1 MAATGSGTGGWFRAI
16 GPGARRALAAL
27 LQPVFGSWTWD
38 APAWWRFLERKFC
51 AVHAWLRDRPRIAGL
66 GALAMVAAIAGGY
79 GGWMWWEAQPKAVL
93 TTYTVKEPGPLQL
106 DSQDAKPEPLVI
118 EFAASAAPLKEVDKE
133 IKDGI
138 KLDPAVE
145 GKWRWDGD
153 KVLRFNPKSEWPVGT
168 DFTLTLARGVALAE
182 QVRLADYRIKFRSAP
197 FVAKI
202 SEAKFYQDP
211 VDPAA
216 KNVIAT
222 VNFTHPVDV
231 TDFEKHITLRMS
243 GQSEGILGLG
253 AQSSPVKVSY
263 DKWKLNA
270 FIHSEPLPIP
280 AKATTMELAI
290 TEGTRAA
297 RGGPPS
303 AEKLTRTIS
312 VPGLYSLAVNAVNP
326 TLVNNER
333 FEPEQLLVA
342 ELSSLMNEQEIAK
355 NIAAWVLPV
364 YHPATKPEDR
374 KQRHDWSSD
383 KARIGTDILQGSD
396 SLKLQQVPTE
406 RENSEL
412 QSFKY
417 QAEPARYVYVKFNRG
432 MKSFGGYQLGKDV
445 DFVVKVPPYPRELKI
460 MAQGSLLA
468 LSGEKKL
475 SVLARDI
482 EGIRYE
488 VGRLLPQQL
497 QHLVTQ
503 APGGSFA
510 NPQFAYNFDESN
522 ITERMTQIIELG
534 KQPPGKPQYQSLD
547 LSRYLEAEGG
557 RRGVFLLRAESW
569 DPRAKRTTG
578 AIDKRLIV
586 VTDLGILVKR
596 SVDDSQDVFVQSI
609 YTGEPLAA
617 VSVEV
622 IGKNGQSLLT
632 QTTDAGGHAHFPDLR
647 TFVREKQPML
657 YVVRKGA
664 DMSFLPINRS
674 DRQLDYSR
682 FDIGGVPNAAD
693 QGKLSAYIFSDR
705 GIYRPGEEIRFGM
718 IVKAVDWTRKLAGV
732 PLEAELLD
740 ARGLTLRRERIKL
753 SASGFEELRHQTLDV
768 APTGDYSLNLY
779 IVKDGRPDAQI
790 GSLVVK
796 VQEFQ
801 PDRLKMSAHLSSE
814 VPEGWVTPADLKARI
829 NLQNLFGTPAENR
842 RVTGTMT
849 LSPAYP
855 AFPSYR
861 DYTFYDPQRAKEG
874 VSEKLKDGKT
884 DDKGEAEFE
893 LNLARF
899 ARATYR
905 LHFLAQGFEADGG
918 RGVTAETAQLV
929 SNLPYL
935 IGYKADGD
943 LGYVSRGGER
953 KVDFIAINAQA
964 KKTAVDKLTLQRV
977 ERRYVS
983 VLTKQD
989 NGTYKYESRKKE
1001 VLLGEQP
1008 FAIAAGSSKHTLSSD
1023 TPGNFALLVRDAQGT
1038 ELARLEYSIAGQANL
1053 SRSLEKNAEL
1063 QLTLNNKDFAKGDEI
1078 ELQVQAPYSGAGLI
1092 TIEREKV
1099 HAFTWFRSTT
1109 TSSVQRIKLPK
1120 DFDGNG
1126 YVTVTFIRDPASEEI
1141 YASPLSYGVVP
1152 FSVSL
1157 DSRKTVIE
1165 VKSPELVKPGETV
1178 KFIAKSDRPSRMVV
1192 FAVHEGIL
1200 QVARYKNADPLGYFF
1215 QKRALEVRTAQILDL
1230 IIPEFKRVMAAA
1242 APGGDAEGAL
1252 GRHLNPFKRK
1262 RDKPVAYWSGIID
1275 VGPEG
1280 KELAYTIPDSFNGTL
1295 RVMAVAVSE
1304 GALGTFQ
1311 NKVLVRG
1318 DFVISP
1324 NVPFTVTPGD
1334 EFEVSAGVANNVAGS
1349 GKEPTVILTLTT
1361 SPHLEVVGNAKAEL
1375 KIGELR
1381 EAVASFRVRAKPQLG
1396 SARLQFVA
1404 TLAGGGNGGGSASG
1418 KSAKIAT
1425 DLSVRPASPFE
1436 TVLAVGSVK
1445 DGRAQAPV
1453 TRTMYPE
1460 YRKLE
1465 AGISPVPLVMAQGLA
1480 SYLNTYPY
1488 SCTEQI
1494 VSMGIPSLILGERPE
1509 FGVVKAERGG
1519 SLAKLIGMLRSR
1531 QNSDGAF
1538 GLWAANPLV
1547 DDAASVHA
1555 AHFLI
1560 EARERREFV
1569 PQDMMNAANNWLR
1582 QLAGSEGTTLPDER
1596 VRAYATYL
1604 LTRQGTVTSNLAS
1617 AVQKRLEENHAK
1629 TWASDTAAAYLA
1641 ATYQLLKQDRLAD
1654 KLIAEVKPGTRRDP
1668 KAFFYERYNDD
1679 LARDAQIV
1687 YLLAKHFPARYAAL
1701 PASVLEGM
1709 IKPIQDNRFNT
1720 YSSAH
1725 MILALDAI
1733 ATLGGATD
1741 AYSKLA
1747 ITENLKDGKSRA
1759 LPLPASLIARVAFTQ
1774 DAAKLQFG
1782 NSGDL
1787 TAYFVM
1793 NQSGFDASPAMTEL
1807 RQGMEVLREYTDAA
1821 GKVVKSVK
1829 LGDEVEV
1836 HLKFRGIGRKII
1848 DSAVFVDLLPGG
1860 FELVLDPRVPQAER
1874 DISGAQAQRSSGA
1887 PGNATEPG
1895 TGADT
1900 EHDEGGEQNDVNAA
1914 KWVSPIGGKK
1924 SSWKPEYVD
1933 LREDRVVLYGAVDKD
1948 ANEFVYRIK
1957 ATNAGT
1963 YVVAPAYGE
1972 GMYDRSL
1979 KARSAGGSMTV
1990 EKR

>member
-1 MAATGSGTGGWFRAI
+1 MAVEGGGVGGAIRAI
-16 GPGARRALAAL
+16 GGGSRRALAAV
-27 LQPVFGSWTWD
+27 LQPVFGRWNWE
-38 APAWWRFLERKFC
+38 PPRWWQFVARKL
-51 AVHAWLRDRPRIAGL
+51 AAASAWLRLRPRVAAG
-66 GALAMVAAIAGGY
+66 GALAVVALIAAGY
-79 GGWMWWEAQPKAVL
+79 AGWMWWEAQPKPVL
-93 TTYTVKEPGPLQL
+93 ATFTVKEPGPMRL
-106 DSQDAKPEPLVI
+106 DEQDAKPEPLVI
-118 EFAASAAPLKEVDKE
+118 EFAASAAPLKDVDKE
-133 IKDGI
+133 TKDGI
-138 KLDPAVE
+138 ALDPPLD

-153 KVLRFNPKSEWPVGT
+153 KVLRFNPKSEWPVGA
-168 DFTLTLARGVALAE
+168 DFTVTLQRGAALAE
-182 QVRLADYRIKFRSAP
+182 QVRLADYRIRFRSAP

-202 SEAKFYQDP
+202 AEAKFYQDP

-216 KNVIAT
+216 KKVIAT
-222 VNFTHPVDV
+222 INFSHPVDV
-231 TDFEKHITLRMS
+231 ADFEKRVALKLA
-243 GQSEGILGLG
+243 GQSDGILGIG
-253 AQSSPVKVSY
+253 AQTTPFKVSY

-280 AKATTMELAI
+280 AKPTTMEI
-290 TEGTRAA
+290 TVSDGTRAQ

-303 AEKLTRTIS
+303 AARQSLTVSI
-312 VPGLYSLAVNAVNP
+312 PGLYDLAINAVNP
-326 TLVNNER
+326 ALVNNER

-342 ELSSLMNEQEIAK
+342 EVSSLVNEQEIAK
-355 NIAAWVLPV
+355 NVSAWVLPPF
-364 YHPATKPEDR
+364 HPATKPEER
-374 KQRHDWSSD
+374 RQRYNWATD
-383 KARIGTDILQGSD
+383 KARIGTEILQGSD
-396 SLKLQQVPTE
+396 VLKLSQVPTE
-406 RENSEL
+406 RENTEL
-412 QSFKY
+412 HSFKY
-417 QAEPARYVYVKFNRG
+417 QAEPGRYVYVKFNKG
-432 MKSFGGYQLGKDV
+432 MKSFGGYQLGRDA
-445 DFVVKVPPYPRELKI
+445 DFVVKVPPFPRELKI
-460 MAQGSLLA
+460 MASGSLLA

-497 QHLVTQ
+497 QHLVSQ
-503 APGGSFA
+503 APGGNFS
-510 NPQFAYNFDESN
+510 NPQFSYNFDESN
-522 ITERMTQIIELG
+522 ITERLTQIIELPR
-534 KQPPGKPQYQSLD
+534 QPPGKPQYQALD
-547 LSRYLEAEGG
+547 LGKYLDADGG

-569 DPRAKRTTG
+569 DLAAKRTTG

-609 YTGEPLAA
+609 FTGDPLPGA
-617 VSVEV
+617 SVEV
-622 IGKNGQSLLT
+622 IAKNGQSLLT
-632 QTTDAGGHAHFPDLR
+632 QITDAGGHVRFPDLR
-647 TFVREKQPML
+647 TFVREKQPL
-657 YVVRKGA
+657 VYVVKKGA

-682 FDIGGVPNAAD
+682 FDVGGVASAAD

-718 IVKAVDWTRKLAGV
+718 IVKAVDWTKKLAGI

-740 ARGLTLRRERIKL
+740 ARGLTIRRDRVRL
-753 SASGFEELRHQTLDV
+753 SASGFEEIRHTTLDV

-801 PDRLKMSAHLSSE
+801 PDRLKMNAHLSSE
-814 VPEGWVTPADLKARI
+814 IAEGWVTPADLTARI

-842 RVTGTMT
+842 RVTANMT

-855 AFPSYR
+855 AFPSFR

-874 VSEKLKDGKT
+874 ITEKLKDGKT
-884 DDKGEAEFE
+884 DDKGESEFD

-899 ARATYR
+899 VRATYR
-905 LHFLAQGFEADGG
+905 LHFVAQGFEADGG

-929 SNLPYL
+929 SSLPYL

-943 LGYVSRGGER
+943 LGYVSRGSER

-964 KKTAVDKLTLQRV
+964 KKTAVEKLTLQQV
-977 ERRYVS
+977 ERKYVS
-983 VLTKQD
+983 VLTRQD

-1001 VLLGEQP
+1001 VVLGEQP
-1008 FAIAAGSSKHTLSSD
+1008 VAIGAGGYKHVLPSE
-1023 TPGNFALLVRDAQGT
+1023 TPGNFAALLRDAQGL
-1038 ELARLEYSIAGQANL
+1038 ELARVEYSVAGQANL

-1063 QLTLNNKDFAKGDEI
+1063 QLTLNKKDFAKGDEV
-1078 ELQVQAPYSGAGLI
+1078 ELQVQAPYAGAGLI

-1109 TSSVQRIKLPK
+1109 TSSVQKIRLPK

-1126 YVTVTFIRDPASEEI
+1126 YVTVTFIRDPGSDEI
-1141 YASPLSYGVVP
+1141 YASPLSYGVAP

-1157 DSRKTVIE
+1157 DSRKAAVE
-1165 VKSPELVKPGETV
+1165 VRSPDLVKPGDPV
-1178 KFIAKSDRPSRMVV
+1178 KFIAKSDKPTRMVV
-1192 FAVHEGIL
+1192 FAVDEGIL
-1200 QVARYKNADPLGYFF
+1200 QVARYRNADPLGYFF

-1230 IIPEFKRVMAAA
+1230 IIPEFKRVLAAA

-1280 KELAYTIPDSFNGTL
+1280 RELTYTIPDSFNGTL

-1304 GALGTFQ
+1304 DAVGVYQ

-1324 NVPFTVTPGD
+1324 NVPSTVTPGD
-1334 EFEVSAGVANNVAGS
+1334 EFEISAGVANNLAGS
-1349 GKEPTVILTLTT
+1349 GREPSVTLALTT
-1361 SPHLEVVGNAKAEL
+1361 SSHLEVIGSARTEL

-1381 EAVASFRVRAKPQLG
+1381 EGVATFRVRAKPQPG
-1396 SARLQFVA
+1396 SATLQFVA
-1404 TLAGGGNGGGSASG
+1404 SLNG

-1445 DGRAQAPV
+1445 GGNADVPV
-1453 TRTMYPE
+1453 TRTMFAE

-1465 AGISPVPLVMAQGLA
+1465 AGISPVPLVMAQGLS
-1480 SYLNTYPY
+1480 SYLSNYPY

-1509 FGVVKAERGG
+1509 FGIAKAERGA
-1519 SLAKLIGMLRSR
+1519 SVAKLIGMLRSR

-1547 DDAASVHA
+1547 DDVASLHA
-1555 AHFLI
+1555 VHFLI
-1560 EARERREFV
+1560 EARERKELV
-1569 PQDMMNAANNWLR
+1569 PQDMMSNANNWLR
-1582 QLAGSEGTTLPDER
+1582 QLAGSEGTTLADER

-1604 LTRQGTVTSNLAS
+1604 LTRQGNVTSNLAS
-1617 AVQKRLEENHAK
+1617 ALQKRLEENHAK
-1629 TWASDTAAAYLA
+1629 TWAADIAAAYLA
-1641 ATYQLLKQDRLAD
+1641 ATYQLLKQDKLAD
-1654 KLIAEVKPGTRRDP
+1654 KLIAEVKPGAAARDP
-1668 KAFFYERYNDD
+1668 KAAFHYERYYDD
-1679 LARDAQIV
+1679 LTRDAQIV

-1701 PASVLEGM
+1701 PPTVLESM
-1709 IKPIQDNRFNT
+1709 IKPVADNRFNT

-1725 MILALDAI
+1725 LILALDAI
-1733 ATLGGATD
+1733 ATLGGSSD
-1741 AYSKLA
+1741 AYSRLA
-1747 ITENLKDGKSRA
+1747 VGEILKDGKSRA
-1759 LPLPASLIARVAFTQ
+1759 IALPASPIPRAAFTP
-1774 DAAKLQFG
+1774 DAAKLRFG
-1782 NSGDL
+1782 NTGDL
-1787 TAYFVM
+1787 TAFYVM
-1793 NQSGFDASPAMTEL
+1793 NQSGFDTSPPMTEL
-1807 RQGMEVLREYTDAA
+1807 KQGMEVLRDYTDAG
-1821 GKVVKSVK
+1821 GKSVKSVK

-1836 HLKFRGIGRKII
+1836 HLKFRGIGRTNI

-1860 FELVLDPRVPQAER
+1860 FELVLDPHVAQGER
-1874 DISGAQAQRSSGA
+1874 DVPAADAQQARVAVREQGAGSDREKEES
-1887 PGNATEPG
+1887 
-1895 TGADT
+1895 
-1900 EHDEGGEQNDVNAA
+1900 DEGSEGNVTT
-1914 KWVSPIGGKK
+1914 KWVSPIGAKK
-1924 SSWKPEYVD
+1924 STWIPEYVD
-1933 LREDRVVLYGAVDKD
+1933 LREDRVVLYGMIDKD

-1963 YVVAPAYGE
+1963 YVVPSAYGE

-1979 KARSAGGSMTV
+1979 KARSAGGSMVV